1 MRCLVSLIAVLA
13 ASTAS
18 AAATMYPVPS
28 GAIDT
33 RHFQIQPGVY
43 EEDSY
48 RFPERY
54 PRSSALDHYAAIFA
68 GWRPCLTGDDGWQ
81 SFADA
86 SGTQPRFI
94 HQLIRHW
101 VNSQNDEAVT
111 LLLRYESPGLST
123 REAPST
129 DDQFVAV
136 TRLRHPGADK
146 HFEAMGAK
154 CVKAPNKRLER
165 P

>member
-1 MRCLVSLIAVLA
+1 MRLLVSLLAVLA

-18 AAATMYPVPS
+18 AADTMYPVPS
-28 GAIDT
+28 GAIDP
-33 RHFQIQPGVY
+33 RHSEMRSGVY

-48 RFPERY
+48 HFTEQY

-68 GWRPCLTGDDGWQ
+68 AWRPCLSSDDGWQ
-81 SFADA
+81 SFPDA
-86 SGTQPRFI
+86 SGPQPRFI

-111 LLLRYESPGLST
+111 LVLMYQSPGLTT
-123 REAPST
+123 RDAPST
-129 DDQFVAV
+129 DDQFVAI
-136 TRLRHPGADK
+136 TRLRHAGADK
-146 HFEAMGAK
+146 HFEAMGVN